1 MKKPHRSPRRERHV
15 ARGRALAAVA
25 CALLLVLLAGERASY
40 VSEREWTQA
49 RAAAVPT
56 VLPGSQERLRGDL
69 DPAPPGSWSLSRAAP
84 EPPSP
89 DPRFEPRPLPAL
101 APEWGHAARGGRST
115 PPEPP
120 EPHDGRRADRPRVV
134 NCPAQGPPRSA

>member
-25 CALLLVLLAGERASY
+25 CALLLVLLSGERASY
-40 VSEREWTQA
+40 VAEREWSA
-49 RAAAVPT
+49 VVPT
-56 VLPGSQERLRGDL
+56 VRPGTQERLRGDL
-69 DPAPPGSWSLSRAAP
+69 DPGPPRAWSLSRAAP
-84 EPPSP
+84 EPPAP
-89 DPRFEPRPLPAL
+89 DPRFDPRPLPAL
-101 APEWGHAARGGRST
+101 TPALALAARGGRSESPE

-134 NCPAQGPPRSA
+134 NCPAQGPPRST